1 MRLGDRVAIVSGGG
15 SGIGAAVARALAHEG
30 ARVTVTGR
38 RPEPIAEV
46 AAEIG
51 GLAIAG
57 DVADPDAVR
66 EAVDETVRTF
76 GGLDVVVPNA
86 GFGFGGAVGD
96 VTDEAWRATLDVN
109 LTGAFF
115 LCRASLPHLVAR
127 GGGSI
132 VLVSSVSAF
141 VSAPESAAYET
152 SKTAMIGLARSI
164 ARDYGRRGIRCNA
177 ICPGWVRT
185 AMGDDAMDELSERLR
200 ITREEAYVRSQ
211 ELIPLG
217 RPAEPEEIAACC
229 VFLASDD
236 ASYVTGAALLADGG
250 TTAVDPASVAWVR
263 PDGPS

>member
-1 MRLGDRVAIVSGGG
+1 VRLNDRVAIVSGGG
-15 SGIGAAVARALAHEG
+15 VGIGAAIARALAREG
-30 ARVTVTGR
+30 ARVAVTGR
-38 RPEPIAEV
+38 RPGPIAEV

-66 EAVDETVRTF
+66 EAVDETVRTL
-76 GGLDVVVPNA
+76 GGLDVVVANA
-86 GFGFGGAVGD
+86 GLGLGGAVGD
-96 VTDEAWRATLDVN
+96 VADEAWRTTIDVN

-115 LCRASLPHLVAR
+115 LCRAALPHLVAR

-132 VLVSSVSAF
+132 VLMSSVSAF

-152 SKTAMIGLARSI
+152 SKSGMIGLARSI

-177 ICPGWVRT
+177 LCPGWVRT
-185 AMGDDAMDELSERLR
+185 SMGDEAMDDLAERLG
-200 ITREEAYVRSQ
+200 ITREEAYLRSQ

-217 RPAEPEEIAACC
+217 RPAEPDEIAACC
-229 VFLASDD
+229 VFLASDE

-263 PDGPS
+263 EDAP

>member
-1 MRLGDRVAIVSGGG
+1 MRLSDRVAIVSGGG
-15 SGIGAAVARALAHEG
+15 VGIGAAVARALAREG
-30 ARVTVTGR
+30 ARVAVTGR
-38 RPEPIAEV
+38 RSGPIAEV

-57 DVADPDAVR
+57 DVADPGAVR

-76 GGLDVVVPNA
+76 GGLDIVVANA
-86 GFGFGGAVGD
+86 GLGLGGAVGD
-96 VTDEAWRATLDVN
+96 VADDAWRTTLDVN

-115 LCRASLPHLVAR
+115 LCRAALPHLVAR
-127 GGGSI
+127 GAGSI
-132 VLVSSVSAF
+132 VLMSSVSAF
-141 VSAPESAAYET
+141 VSAPESAAYEV
-152 SKTAMIGLARSI
+152 SKTGMIGLARSI

-177 ICPGWVRT
+177 LCPGWVRT
-185 AMGDDAMDELSERLR
+185 SMGDEAMDDLAERLG

-217 RPAEPEEIAACC
+217 RPAEPDEIAACC

-250 TTAVDPASVAWVR
+250 TTTVDPASVAWVR
-263 PDGPS
+263 EDAP